1 MNQTSSAA
9 GMSADRTSDDS
20 IDPIGRSDRTPTG
33 RISAGRTPKLDY
45 AQTFSIGFGFLAI
58 SAAWALY
65 NAYVPIKLKDL
76 MLPTAV
82 VGMIMGID
90 NFCGFTIQPLFGI
103 LSDKVRTR
111 WGRRLP
117 FALISIPLGA
127 LFLVLISL
135 APNVPLTVAAIVAYA
150 LVMATSRAPI
160 VALMPDVTDSRLRS
174 KANGIINFM
183 GSIGNVIALAG
194 GSLLYKRF
202 GMSAAFVAGALVM
215 VTAITALMHLVR
227 EHEEFVTKPG
237 EKARLP
243 FVSWTEFRN
252 AVAPRLELDREGRR
266 SLALILLVL
275 FLYTM
280 GGNAVETYFTLYAT
294 HDLGMEAA
302 VAGGNLVWYAVG
314 MFAFAI
320 PAGIIGSRFGRKV
333 TMSAGL
339 LLSAVLFAP
348 MPWVGR
354 PFMVP
359 YLAFV
364 FGVFWIL
371 VIVNALPWI
380 TELGGLEHTGA
391 MTSYYYLATS
401 FGAAISPTIFGLIQ
415 QATGSY
421 RWMFIYAVVLFALAL
436 SCMPFIT
443 RGEATD

>member
-1 MNQTSSAA
+1 MTSRNDDAAA
-9 GMSADRTSDDS
+9 GRA
-20 IDPIGRSDRTPTG
+20 
-33 RISAGRTPKLDY
+33 AGATAGAVVRPKLNY

-65 NAYVPIKLKDL
+65 NAYVSIKLKGL

-117 FALISIPLGA
+117 FALFSIPLGA
-127 LFLVLISL
+127 LCLILISV
-135 APNVPLTVAAIVAYA
+135 APNVPLTVTAIVIYA
-150 LVMATSRAPI
+150 VVMATSRAPI

-174 KANGIINFM
+174 RANGIINFM
-183 GSIGNVIALAG
+183 GSIGNVLALAG

-202 GMSAAFVAGALVM
+202 GMSAAFVAGAVIM
-215 VTAITALMHLVR
+215 VAAVTALMRLVR
-227 EHEEFVTKPG
+227 EPAEFVTAPG
-237 EKARLP
+237 ERARLP
-243 FVSWTEFRN
+243 FVSWREFRE
-252 AVAPRLELDREGRR
+252 AVVPRLGLDGEARR
-266 SLALILLVL
+266 SFMLILIVL

-294 HDLGMEAA
+294 HDLGMDAA
-302 VAGGNLVWYAVG
+302 TAGGDLVWYAVG
-314 MFAFAI
+314 MLAFAI
-320 PAGIIGSRFGRKV
+320 PAGMIGSRFGRRA

-339 LLSAVLFAP
+339 VLSAALFVS

-359 YLAFV
+359 ILALTY
-364 FGVFWIL
+364 GVFWIL
-371 VIVNALPWI
+371 VVVNALPWI
-380 TELGGLEHTGA
+380 TQLGGVEHTGA
-391 MTSYYYLATS
+391 MTAYYYLATS

-415 QATGSY
+415 QALGEY
-421 RWMFIYAVVLFALAL
+421 RWMFIYAVVLFACALA
-436 SCMPFIT
+436 CMPFIT
-443 RGEATD
+443 RGEAEDVSADAD